1 MSLAPLHVHSTHSL
15 LRGVPSV
22 RELVSRARAL
32 GYSALAL
39 TDVNSMA
46 GSILFLQ
53 ECREQGI
60 RPILGL
66 ELADARDPT
75 LRLVL
80 LARNAAGY
88 GDLCEL
94 ASFHNLGRRGPDLED
109 LFARPFPDLFALC
122 PHPELL
128 QRLSRTPLRSSLFGQ
143 LCLTDAAAAAR
154 SKAVEQV
161 CQKEGLETAVA
172 HDCWF
177 LDPSDHELHRLL
189 RAIAANTD
197 LSRLGPAQVAAP
209 AAWLLPPSRLRELYA
224 RHPRA
229 LEIAERIADS
239 CRDDLAASPW
249 ILPGVEVPAG
259 HDEDSWLSRLAHEGL
274 ERNYGGKPEWAKAR
288 VLQSKELDVIR
299 RTGYA
304 GYFLMVRRIREAAA
318 QRFAGGFRGGRE
330 CSILRGSAA
339 NCLTLYNLDA
349 SDLDPIR
356 YGLYFERFLNE
367 DRTSPPDAD
376 LDFGWDE
383 RPQVLQWFFDTYGE
397 DHVCI
402 LAATHHFRRRAA
414 FRETAKV
421 LGFSEDQVGE
431 VFHRLHQ
438 LPIRAGLHWSERVRE
453 VDPALERVAV
463 LAARVR
469 GRPHF
474 LGQHPGGVLVTN
486 DPIWRHV
493 SCQRSGGA
501 TDRVISQIDM
511 HDGGIEFLGLVKF
524 DILGN
529 GSLSVMRDALEM
541 LREQGEADP
550 ELWDLEKVQN
560 DPQVRQMM
568 EEGGTRGVFYIE
580 SPAQMRL
587 NRKTRAST
595 FEEIGITSS
604 LVRPAGTA
612 YARVFAERHRQAAE
626 GRMDWD
632 WLHDSLR
639 GILDETHDVCVFQ
652 EDVTRICVE
661 VAGLPFSEADRV
673 RKMMNSQHE
682 GEPPEYRRTAR
693 RFVEGCM
700 AHQGMSRTQAEEL
713 WKRVDSF
720 RGFSFCKSHSL
731 SYAQL
736 SFRCAWLKRHHPA
749 RFWAAVIANDH
760 GYYPTAAYVGEVRRA
775 GIRLLPW
782 DANQSRWRH
791 FGGNDW
797 IRAGFQHVQGV
808 RSSTVE
814 ALEAERRRN
823 GPFRD
828 LPDFR
833 RRLPV
838 AGKAEL
844 EILAQVG
851 AFDSFGLCRTRT
863 LAWLA
868 ELGAAPGRPNSVDLF
883 QEPGPP
889 AHLRLIPEESPFR
902 RTLDELRLAGFSVSA
917 DPLEPL
923 GRLAG
928 SLGAV
933 AAARLPEF
941 AGKSVRV
948 VGVSVASRVHRV
960 RETGEPM
967 LFLSLSDQS
976 GIADTIF
983 WPPAYK
989 RFHAVATGGGVLAVR
1004 GKVTEDDDTFAL
1016 EADHVEEIRT

>member
-1 MSLAPLHVHSTHSL
+1 MPLVPLHVHSTHSL
-15 LRGVPSV
+15 LRGIPTIP
-22 RELVSRARAL
+22 ELVSRAKAL

-53 ECREQGI
+53 ECRRQGI

-66 ELADARDPT
+66 ELADARDPS

-94 ASFHNLGRRGPDLED
+94 ASFHNLARRGPDLED

-122 PHPELL
+122 PHPQLL
-128 QRLSRTPLRSSLFGQ
+128 QRLSRTPLRQSLFGQ
-143 LCLTDAAAAAR
+143 LCLTDSASAAR
-154 SKAVEQV
+154 SKAVEVV
-161 CQKEGLETAVA
+161 CREEGLEAAVA

-177 LDPSDHELHRLL
+177 LDPADHELHRLL

-197 LSRLGPAQVAAP
+197 LSRIGSRVAAP
-209 AAWLLPPSRLRELYA
+209 AAWLLPPARLRELYA

-229 LEIAERIADS
+229 LETTEGIADS

-249 ILPGVEVPAG
+249 ILPGVEVPTG
-259 HDEDSWLSRLAHEGL
+259 HDEDSWLSQLAHQGL

-318 QRFAGGFRGGRE
+318 KRFGGGYRGGRE

-383 RPQVLQWFFDTYGE
+383 RPQVLQWFFDTFGE

-421 LGFSEDQVGE
+421 MGFSEDQVGE
-431 VFHRLHQ
+431 VFRRLRQ
-438 LPIRAGLHWSERVRE
+438 APLRPGTHWLERIHE
-453 VDPALERVAV
+453 VDPTLERVATM
-463 LAARVR
+463 AARVQ

-501 TDRVISQIDM
+501 TDRIISQIDM
-511 HDGGIEFLGLVKF
+511 HGGIEFLGLVKF

-541 LREQGEADP
+541 LREQGEPDP
-550 ELWDLEKVQN
+550 ELWDLEKVQD

-580 SPAQMRL
+580 SPAQLRL
-587 NRKTRAST
+587 NRKTGANS

-612 YARVFAERHRQAAE
+612 YAKVFAERHRQAKD
-626 GRMDWD
+626 GRMDWE

-639 GILDETHDVCVFQ
+639 GILSESHDVCVFQ

-661 VAGLPFSEADRV
+661 VAGLPFSEADHV

-682 GEPPEYRRTAR
+682 GEPPEYQRTAQ
-693 RFVEGCM
+693 RFVDGCM
-700 AHQGMSRTQAEEL
+700 EHQGLSRDQAEEL
-713 WKRVDSF
+713 WERVDSF

-736 SFRCAWLKRHHPA
+736 SFRCAWLKRYHPA

-760 GYYPTAAYVGEVRRA
+760 GYYPTAAYVDEARRA
-775 GIRLLPW
+775 GIRFLPW
-782 DANQSRWRH
+782 EVNESRWRH
-791 FGGNDW
+791 IGGKDW
-797 IRAGFQHVQGV
+797 IRPGFQHVQGV
-808 RSSTVE
+808 RSTTVT
-814 ALEAERRRN
+814 AMEAERKRN
-823 GPFRD
+823 GPFHD

-833 RRLPV
+833 LRLPM
-838 AGKAEL
+838 AGQAEL
-844 EILAQVG
+844 EALARVG

-868 ELGAAPGRPNSVDLF
+868 QLGAAPRRPDSVDLF
-883 QEPGPP
+883 QDPGPP
-889 AHLRLIPEESPFR
+889 SHLRTIREESLAAR
-902 RTLDELRLAGFSVSA
+902 SLDELRLAGYSISM

-923 GRLAG
+923 ERLAHQ
-928 SLGAV
+928 LGAV
-933 AAARLPEF
+933 AASRLGEF
-941 AGKSVRV
+941 AGKSVRII
-948 VGVSVASRVHRV
+948 GVPVASRVHRV
-960 RETGEPM
+960 RDTGEQM
-967 LFLSLSDQS
+967 LFLSLSDKS

-989 RFHAVATGGGVLAVR
+989 RYHAVATGGGVLSVR
-1004 GKVTEDDDTFAL
+1004 GMVTEDDDTFAL